1 MWASKSKLFI
11 TMQWQ
16 LLSQHLRNNFWRML
30 PCFFSIRFACLI
42 GASTLL
48 LACANTTR
56 SGAVGIN
63 RSQFM
68 VVSSAEVER
77 ISAASFNE
85 QNQKAREKHI
95 LITSGPS
102 YERLKSISNR
112 LIAQTEIFRDDT
124 RQWNWQLS
132 LINAP
137 TLNASCAPGGK
148 ITFYTGLIEQ
158 LNLTD
163 DEIAAIMGH
172 EIAHALREHGRER
185 LSQALAQNALVNIAS
200 ASGYGI
206 AASAANQA
214 AQYVLVLP
222 NSRQN
227 ESEADAIGLEL
238 AARAGYNPEAAISVW
253 KKMIKATE
261 GKNPPEFLSTH
272 PSGETRIEQLS
283 ALMPAVMPLY
293 KQAPKLGGK

>member
-1 MWASKSKLFI
+1 MLFKLFSHRSVVAL
-11 TMQWQ
+11 
-16 LLSQHLRNNFWRML
+16 LLS
-30 PCFFSIRFACLI
+30 S
-42 GASTLL
+42 LL

-68 VVSSAEVER
+68 IVSSAEVDR
-77 ISAASFNE
+77 LSAISYNE
-85 QNQKAREKHI
+85 QNQKAKEKHI
-95 LITSGPS
+95 LVSAGPT
-102 YERLKSISNR
+102 YDRLKAISNR
-112 LIAQTEIFRDDT
+112 LIQQTSVFRDDT
-124 RQWNWQLS
+124 RQWSWQLT

-137 TLNASCAPGGK
+137 ILNATCAPGGK

-185 LSQALAQNALVNIAS
+185 LSQAMAQSAVTNIAMAAAGSYGS
-200 ASGYGI
+200 AI
-206 AASAANQA
+206 SAANQA
-214 AQYVLVLP
+214 AQYILVLP

-238 AARAGYNPEAAISVW
+238 AATAGYNPQAAISVW
-253 KKMIKATE
+253 KKMIKATD
-261 GKNPPEFLSTH
+261 GKTSPEFLSTY
-272 PSGETRIEQLS
+272 PSGETRIEQLT
-283 ALMPAVMPLY
+283 ALMPAVEPIYLNTQ
-293 KQAPKLGGK
+293 KPQTKP

>member
-1 MWASKSKLFI
+1 MFH
-11 TMQWQ
+11 Q
-16 LLSQHLRNNFWRML
+16 
-30 PCFFSIRFACLI
+30 FFNIRLVLTVALI
-42 GASTLL
+42 SLL

-68 VVSSAEVER
+68 VVSSAEVDR
-77 ISAASFNE
+77 LSAISYNE
-85 QNQKAREKHI
+85 QNQKAKEKNI
-95 LITSGPS
+95 LVTSGPT
-102 YERLKSISNR
+102 YNRLKTISNR
-112 LIAQTEIFRDDT
+112 LIAQTSVFRDDT
-124 RQWNWQLS
+124 RQWNWQLT

-137 TLNASCAPGGK
+137 ILNATCAPGGK

-185 LSQALAQNALVNIAS
+185 LSQAMTQNALTSIALAAAGPYGS
-200 ASGYGI
+200 AI
-206 AASAANQA
+206 NAANQA
-214 AQYVLVLP
+214 TQYILVLP

-227 ESEADAIGLEL
+227 ESEADAIGIEL
-238 AARAGYNPEAAISVW
+238 AARAGYNPQAAISVW
-253 KKMIKATE
+253 QKMNKATE

-272 PSGETRIEQLS
+272 PSGDTRIEQITEL
-283 ALMPAVMPLY
+283 LPAVQPLY
-293 KQAPKLGGK
+293 ISAPKAKPGM

>member
-1 MWASKSKLFI
+1 
-11 TMQWQ
+11 MQ
-16 LLSQHLRNNFWRML
+16 LTAV
-30 PCFFSIRFACLI
+30 CFKVLTTLAFTS
-42 GASTLL
+42 LL

-63 RSQFM
+63 RSQFL
-68 VVSSAEVER
+68 VVSASEVDRLSAV
-77 ISAASFNE
+77 SYNE
-85 QNQKAREKHI
+85 QNQKAKEKNI
-95 LITSGPS
+95 LLTSGPE
-102 YERLKSISNR
+102 YDRLKAISNR
-112 LIAQTEIFRDDT
+112 LISQTGVFRDDT
-124 RQWNWQLS
+124 RQWNWQLV

-137 TLNASCAPGGK
+137 ILNATCAPGGK

-185 LSQALAQNALVNIAS
+185 LSQAMAQSAVTNIAMAAAGAYGS
-200 ASGYGI
+200 AI
-206 AASAANQA
+206 SAANQA
-214 AQYVLVLP
+214 AQYILVLP

-238 AARAGYNPEAAISVW
+238 AARAGFKPQAAISVW
-253 KKMIKATE
+253 QKMNKATQ
-261 GKNPPEFLSTH
+261 GKGPPEFLSTH

-283 ALMPAVMPLY
+283 ELMPAVEPLY
-293 KQAPKLGGK
+293 TVAAKPSINTNADKSKK